1 MKKLQKDLRSTH
13 YILGT
18 DEAKDNYTSM
28 AAKTFIK
35 PENAEKATLS
45 KET

>member
-18 DEAKDNYTSM
+18 DDPKENFTSM
-28 AAKTFIK
+28 AKRTFTK
-35 PENAEKATLS
+35 PENVEKATLS